1 VIPHKSPDEPSL
13 SPARSASDTE
23 VDEEFRKQLL
33 ELIPFLRAFS
43 RSLCGDRELAD
54 DLAQDALAKAW
65 QSRATFRPGS
75 NLKAWLFTIL
85 RNQFYSDR
93 RRAWRQAPWDDSAVE
108 RMPVAGGEQ
117 TWAIQLSD
125 MARALRGLPAEQR
138 EALILVGAGGFS
150 YEDAAKIANCAIG
163 TVKSRVARARKALSS
178 ILEGNGALPTEPRPA
193 GGDATNEIIDELDRL
208 APQGDPPDT
217 GEDFHRDGDAS

>member
-1 VIPHKSPDEPSL
+1 MTTQQSNEPASIGESNPVADPD
-13 SPARSASDTE
+13 A
-23 VDEEFRKQLL
+23 EFKKELL
-33 ELIPFLRAFS
+33 ALIPFLRAFS

-65 QSRATFRPGS
+65 QSRATFRAGS

-93 RRAWRQAPWDDSAVE
+93 RRAWRQAPWDDSAME
-108 RMPVAGGEQ
+108 RMPLAGGEQ

-178 ILEGNGALPTEPRPA
+178 MLEGDSGLPSEPRPA
-193 GGDATNEIIDELDRL
+193 GGDATNEIIEQLDQL
-208 APQGDPPDT
+208 APHEAQDST
-217 GEDFHRDGDAS
+217 DGVQHEGREGNAS

>member
-1 VIPHKSPDEPSL
+1 VTAHKSGEPSMDAARPP
-13 SPARSASDTE
+13 SPAAD
-23 VDEEFRKQLL
+23 VDDEFRQQLL
-33 ELIPFLRAFS
+33 GLIPFLRAFS

-54 DLAQDALAKAW
+54 DMAQDALAKAW
-65 QSRATFRPGS
+65 QSRATFRAGS

-93 RRAWRQAPWDDSAVE
+93 RRAWRQAPWDDGAAE

-125 MARALRGLPAEQR
+125 MARALRVLPAEQR

-150 YEDAAKIANCAIG
+150 YEDAARIANCAIG

-178 ILEGNGALPTEPRPA
+178 ILEGNGALPNEPRPA
-193 GGDATNEIIDELDRL
+193 GGDATNEIIEQLDRL
-208 APQGDPPDT
+208 APPETSDT
-217 GEDFHRDGDAS
+217 NDKFRREGNAS